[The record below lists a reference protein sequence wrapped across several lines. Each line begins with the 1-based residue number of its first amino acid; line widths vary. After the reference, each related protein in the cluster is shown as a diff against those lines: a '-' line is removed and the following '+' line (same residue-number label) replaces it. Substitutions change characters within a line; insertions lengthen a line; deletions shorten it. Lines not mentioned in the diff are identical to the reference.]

1 MKLIGIL
8 SEEVNKK
15 RLLKLLTTDMGMDKS
30 DAEKELE
37 YHLEKVKNL
46 PDELTL
52 YRVLNV
58 DKKEDI
64 NKEQLGSHYSDKKKD
79 LMSSHYFVDGGEEN
93 YFLVTVKA
101 KKSMVDIMATLENN
115 ILYPNENEVTLKNK
129 GKGVDIISIRK
140 IAKK

>member
-37 YHLEKVKNL
+37 YYLEKVKNL

>member
-1 MKLIGIL
+1 M
-8 SEEVNKK
+8 
-15 RLLKLLTTDMGMDKS
+15 
-30 DAEKELE
+30 
-37 YHLEKVKNL
+37 
-46 PDELTL
+46 
-52 YRVLNV
+52 NV

-79 LMSSHYFVDGGEEN
+79 LMSSHYFADGGEEN

>member
-1 MKLIGIL
+1 MKLLNVL

-30 DAEKELE
+30 EAQSELDSVINRFD
-37 YHLEKVKNL
+37 KL

-58 DKKEDI
+58 DDEKDI
-64 NKEQLGSHYSDKKKD
+64 NTKKLGSHYSNKKKD
-79 LMSSHYFVDGGEEN
+79 LMSSHYFVDSGNEN

-101 KKSMVDIMATLENN
+101 DKKLVDKMETLENN
-115 ILYPNENEVTLKNK
+115 ILYPNENEITLKNK
-129 GKGVDIISIRK
+129 GKGVDIISIKK
-140 IAKK
+140 ITKK